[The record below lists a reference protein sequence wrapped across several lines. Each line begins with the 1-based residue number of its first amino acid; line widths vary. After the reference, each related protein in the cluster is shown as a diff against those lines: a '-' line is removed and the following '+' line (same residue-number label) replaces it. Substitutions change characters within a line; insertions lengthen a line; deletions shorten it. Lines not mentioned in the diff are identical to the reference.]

1 MTNKMKVK
9 MNEYHQKSQSCPG
22 ERTMQR
28 SATNPLPHQHKM
40 KEEKNKINSTTF
52 VRMSKEEDDTGI
64 QEQLKEIF
72 LPIYDGNEIFK
83 KRQMKRNQSLRLI
96 AAEAGAASEAT
107 TTTCVEEYE

>member
-1 MTNKMKVK
+1 
-9 MNEYHQKSQSCPG
+9 
-22 ERTMQR
+22 MQR